1 MDLDNLVECPCCGS
15 DACSKTPINNLES
28 GINSYLCWTCGFTTN
43 DLLEHESDF
52 EKENYGLTAELI
64 KDLKQVHINIKGLQL
79 AWYPKVINLQE
90 KGMVFPEWNKRIKDW
105 KWAAVKAIPV
115 LEAEREKYPDP
126 LNPGEYY
133 KFRMDMKQIKRFQKL
148 EFMDAAEEIGLF
160 DGKL

>member
-1 MDLDNLVECPCCGS
+1 MNTSSQIIDG
-15 DACSKTPINNLES
+15 
-28 GINSYLCWTCGFTTN
+28 
-43 DLLEHESDF
+43 SDF
-52 EKENYGLTAELI
+52 EKENFELTAELI
-64 KDLKQVHINIKGLQL
+64 KDLKQVHNNL
-79 AWYPKVINLQE
+79 AWYPKVINLYE

-160 DGKL
+160 DAE